1 MYLKCDHTD
10 RTCLF
15 FIKQCKCSKLSDG
28 VMIEEDAVNEC
39 DELDE
44 NILGANDCL
53 TLLNDVLAVGML
65 WKHVI
70 F

>member
-53 TLLNDVLAVGML
+53 T
-65 WKHVI
+65 
-70 F
+70 